1 MIRGLYTAYT
11 GMSTEQKRLDI
22 ISNNIANS
30 ATVGYKEES
39 VTSQSFDKVLGIK
52 IKDGSEMYL
61 DRPIGKMSLGV
72 KIGEVYTDYGQ
83 GSLRSTGNTYD
94 IAIEGDGFF
103 GLAVT
108 NRAGE
113 TSIKYTRNGNFKC
126 TRDGYIVDDDGNR
139 LQGSSG
145 DVQVP
150 TDAAE
155 IAIGLDGQIFA
166 DGVPIGQIS
175 LYDFA
180 DYDYLD
186 KYGDSM
192 YQTVDGATMIAAT
205 GAMHQG
211 YTEQSNVN
219 VVSEMVDLITIT
231 RAYEAGQ
238 KVIQTEDELLSKS
251 VNEVG
256 KLG

>member
-94 IAIEGDGFF
+94 LAIEGDGFF
-103 GLAVT
+103 GLVVT

-126 TRDGYIVDDDGNR
+126 TRGGYIVDDDGNR

-155 IAIGLDGQIFA
+155 ISIGLDGQIFA